1 MSQMKDISNTLDQLI
16 EDSNATAEQVEN
28 KEVIV
33 RTKKCDHGPIISN
46 LKDELDQK

>member
-1 MSQMKDISNTLDQLI
+1 MAQMKDISNTLDELI
-16 EDSNATAEQVEN
+16 EESNATAEQVEN

-33 RTKKCDHGPIISN
+33 RTKKCDHAPIIAN